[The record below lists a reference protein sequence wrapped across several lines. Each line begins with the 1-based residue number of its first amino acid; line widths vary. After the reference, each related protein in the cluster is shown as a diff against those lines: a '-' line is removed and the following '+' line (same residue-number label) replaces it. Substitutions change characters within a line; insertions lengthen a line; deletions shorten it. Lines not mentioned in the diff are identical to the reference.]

1 MHMKRSVGC
10 SQFIAWEFSHSAL
23 WTYAQW
29 LLCAERG
36 RKGGRVS
43 THRNTDGTRAPFSTE
58 HLFLSLRSLT
68 SLFPSTPS
76 HNLGSFPQ
84 FFLIVS
90 AGQGKQKALIQDLA
104 TPARRAV
111 LAEAANLGQE
121 REGGAH
127 RERWSA
133 IGNSG

>member
-1 MHMKRSVGC
+1 MHMKRSVGR
-10 SQFIAWEFSHSAL
+10 SQFTAWEFSQSAL
-23 WTYAQW
+23 RTCAQC
-29 LLCAERG
+29 LYVQRGGEREAE
-36 RKGGRVS
+36 RVS
-43 THRNTDGTRAPFSTE
+43 THRDTAGPRAHSPQSIFSL
-58 HLFLSLRSLT
+58 HWSLT

-84 FFLIVS
+84 FFLVVS

-104 TPARRAV
+104 TPAGRAV
-111 LAEAANLGQE
+111 LAEAANLGQA

-127 RERWSA
+127 QERWSA